1 MARREL
7 GRTFVRCHLRP
18 KVAATSIGI
27 CRARA
32 MADRSERDGRSVI
45 AVRRGAP
52 AIIRRG
58 ERMSEIDEGRAPT
71 AGRLLDV
78 RTPAE
83 LAFSP
88 DGSRVAFALH
98 STVADVGSFQ
108 PSDLYLIEGDGEPTA
123 LTSGAWSDR
132 TPVWSPD
139 GSRLAFLSDRITPGH
154 QLPYTMV
161 PGEEPVHVGTFVG
174 SAESVAWSSDG
185 DASAGPGGRSRV
197 LRVGLERASGERR
210 RAGAG
215 PRDPAPG
222 RSAPPPVHA
231 RPGVRRQRGG
241 RASRHGH
248 LGGRLGRRWTGRRD
262 RIRRP
267 TGRIRLVRGQRRPAG
282 PRRAHRA
289 HAVRAD
295 LADRVVVALAGW
307 DPRRGDRGLC
317 ERPRAPE
324 RQREDGQPG

>member
-1 MARREL
+1 M
-7 GRTFVRCHLRP
+7 
-18 KVAATSIGI
+18 
-27 CRARA
+27 
-32 MADRSERDGRSVI
+32 
-45 AVRRGAP
+45 
-52 AIIRRG
+52 
-58 ERMSEIDEGRAPT
+58 
-71 AGRLLDV
+71 

-108 PSDLYLIEGDGEPTA
+108 PSDLYLIDGDGEPTA

-132 TPVWSPD
+132 TPAWSPD

-185 DASAGPGGRSRV
+185 ARLLVLVADPGCYGLDWSA
-197 LRVGLERASGERR
+197 RAVN
-210 RAGAG
+210 GAG
-215 PRDPAPG
+215 PAPDPAILRPG
-222 RSAPPPVHA
+222 EA
-231 RPGVRRQRGG
+231 RRRLFMLDLGVRRQRGG
-241 RASRHGH
+241 RTSRHGH
-248 LGGRLGRRWTGRRD
+248 LGGRLGRRRTGRRD

-267 TGRIRLVRGQRRPAG
+267 TGRIRLVRGQRRPIG
-282 PRRAHRA
+282 PRHAHRA

-295 LADRVVVALAGW
+295 LADRVVVALAGR
-307 DPRRGDRGLC
+307 DDAPR
-317 ERPRAPE
+317 
-324 RQREDGQPG
+324 